1 MSGVMEMRLRLTVP
15 IIVLVA
21 LAAPSPGFA
30 KEAHSQHG
38 AHAGAANK
46 GASGKNPS
54 GKSPNINS
62 PGTNAPSAKG
72 ANSAATKSNTA
83 IDAETN
89 IAPPVLPPQGFA
101 RQRNLQAIP
110 SVKIVTPRNSAA
122 HDRASPTTTYAV
134 RNAIGQPVAQ
144 PKGPQAHV
152 SPALQTSGA
161 TPQPVLHGG
170 TASAPVVSSVPA
182 RSKTPAVNVANL
194 PSRSINGAAVIRPAV
209 PPSGIGGPA
218 RATHGINGTAVQ
230 NKH

>member
-1 MSGVMEMRLRLTVP
+1 MSATMEMRLRLTVP

-38 AHAGAANK
+38 AHAAAANK
-46 GASGKNPS
+46 GASGKGVS
-54 GKSPNINS
+54 TKAASP
-62 PGTNAPSAKG
+62 TE
-72 ANSAATKSNTA
+72 TKSNSM
-83 IDAETN
+83 IDVEATVP
-89 IAPPVLPPQGFA
+89 PPVLPPQGFA

-122 HDRASPTTTYAV
+122 HDRASPTTTYAA
-134 RNAIGQPVAQ
+134 RNAIGQPLAQ
-144 PKGPQAHV
+144 PKGAQAHV

-182 RSKTPAVNVANL
+182 RSNTPAVSVANL
-194 PSRSINGAAVIRPAV
+194 PSRSINGTAVIRPAV

-218 RATHGINGTAVQ
+218 RATHRINGTAVQ

>member
-1 MSGVMEMRLRLTVP
+1 MSATMEMRLRLTVP

-21 LAAPSPGFA
+21 LAAHSSGFA

-38 AHAGAANK
+38 AHATANK
-46 GASGKNPS
+46 GAS
-54 GKSPNINS
+54 
-62 PGTNAPSAKG
+62 TNGAS
-72 ANSAATKSNTA
+72 ANSVSTKSVSTKAASPAEAKSNSR
-83 IDAETN
+83 IDVEATVP
-89 IAPPVLPPQGFA
+89 PPVLPPQGFA
-101 RQRNLQAIP
+101 HQRNLQVLP
-110 SVKIVTPRNSAA
+110 SVKIVTPGNSPA
-122 HDRASPTTTYAV
+122 HIRTVATTTHAV
-134 RNAIGQPVAQ
+134 RNAIGQTVAQ
-144 PKGPQAHV
+144 PKGAQAHV

-161 TPQPVLHGG
+161 TPHPVLHGG

-182 RSKTPAVNVANL
+182 RSNAPAVNVANL

>member
-1 MSGVMEMRLRLTVP
+1 MEMRLRLTVP

-38 AHAGAANK
+38 AHATANK
-46 GASGKNPS
+46 GASGKGVS
-54 GKSPNINS
+54 TKAASP
-62 PGTNAPSAKG
+62 TE
-72 ANSAATKSNTA
+72 TKSNSM
-83 IDAETN
+83 IDVEATVP
-89 IAPPVLPPQGFA
+89 PPVLPPQGFA

-122 HDRASPTTTYAV
+122 HDRASPTTTHAV
-134 RNAIGQPVAQ
+134 RNAIGQTVAQ
-144 PKGPQAHV
+144 PKGAQAHV

-182 RSKTPAVNVANL
+182 RSNAPAVNVANL

-218 RATHGINGTAVQ
+218 RATHGINGTAVR

>member
-1 MSGVMEMRLRLTVP
+1 MSATMEMRLRLTVP

-38 AHAGAANK
+38 AHATANK
-46 GASGKNPS
+46 GASGKGVS
-54 GKSPNINS
+54 TKAASP
-62 PGTNAPSAKG
+62 TE
-72 ANSAATKSNTA
+72 TKSNSM
-83 IDAETN
+83 IDVEATV
-89 IAPPVLPPQGFA
+89 PLPVLPPQGFA

-122 HDRASPTTTYAV
+122 HDRASPTTTHAV
-134 RNAIGQPVAQ
+134 RNAIGQTVAQ
-144 PKGPQAHV
+144 PKGAQAHV

-161 TPQPVLHGG
+161 TPHPVLHGG
-170 TASAPVVSSVPA
+170 TASAPVVPSVPA
-182 RSKTPAVNVANL
+182 RSNAPAVNVANL